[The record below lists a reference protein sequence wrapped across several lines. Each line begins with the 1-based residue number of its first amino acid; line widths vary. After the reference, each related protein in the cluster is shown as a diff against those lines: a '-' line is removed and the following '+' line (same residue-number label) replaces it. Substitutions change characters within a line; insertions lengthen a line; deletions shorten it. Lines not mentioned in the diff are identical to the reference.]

1 MRYELEDDEVA
12 LVIKPLYEANGE
24 WEGDVATGVAMNET
38 ISLDIN
44 IQRGLVNIITLMTSF
59 LSYSDDKEEL
69 VDEVL
74 KWRDKLFEDLDEYFS
89 NYKPKQVQL
98 SEKINIK
105 KEYIIGGFTFIC
117 IIFII
122 YLFN

>member
-12 LVIKPLYEANGE
+12 LVIKPLYEANGG

-74 KWRDKLFEDLDEYFS
+74 KWRDKLFEDLDESPFAEYETDKDS
-89 NYKPKQVQL
+89 N
-98 SEKINIK
+98 
-105 KEYIIGGFTFIC
+105 IITLTKFTKTKGSA
-117 IIFII
+117 
-122 YLFN
+122 

>member
-24 WEGDVATGVAMNET
+24 WEGDVATGVAKNET

-44 IQRGLVNIITLMTSF
+44 IQRGMVNIITLMTSF

-74 KWRDKLFEDLDEYFS
+74 KWRDKLFEDLDESPFAEYETDKDS
-89 NYKPKQVQL
+89 N
-98 SEKINIK
+98 
-105 KEYIIGGFTFIC
+105 IITLTKFTKTKGSA
-117 IIFII
+117 
-122 YLFN
+122 

>member
-12 LVIKPLYEANGE
+12 LVIKPMYEANCE
-24 WEGDVATGVAMNET
+24 CEGDVATGVAMNET

-74 KWRDKLFEDLDEYFS
+74 KWRDKLFEDLDESPFAEYETDKDS
-89 NYKPKQVQL
+89 N
-98 SEKINIK
+98 
-105 KEYIIGGFTFIC
+105 IITLTKFTKTKGSA
-117 IIFII
+117 
-122 YLFN
+122 